1 MGAFM
6 EDYLKK
12 DRMWGTVTM
21 YNAERGFGFIESKDD
36 GKSYFVHASQI
47 HGGMLK
53 HMDKVEFSIGISKKT
68 GKEQAEDVMV
78 IEELV
83 HKRKKGRR

>member
-6 EDYLKK
+6 EDYLTK

-47 HGGMLK
+47 HGGVLE
-53 HMDKVEFSIGISKKT
+53 HRDKVEFSIGISKKT
-68 GKEQAEDVMV
+68 GKEQAENVMV
-78 IEELV
+78 IEEPD

>member
-6 EDYLKK
+6 EDYLTK

-47 HGGMLK
+47 HGGVLE
-53 HMDKVEFSIGISKKT
+53 HRDKVEFSIGISKKT
-68 GKEQAEDVMV
+68 GKEQAENVMV
-78 IEELV
+78 IEEPV
-83 HKRKKGRR
+83 YINRRGKR